1 MKTTV
6 LRFVKYF
13 IFACIISLPI
23 MLPYFHKGY
32 FPTHDGE
39 WSVVRLGDMYRT
51 VRDLQVPAR
60 YSGHLNFGYGYPLFN
75 FVYPFPY
82 YLGLIPLFM
91 GLGFVASIK
100 LLFLLS
106 VPFSCFF
113 MFLLG
118 RELWKDNLS
127 GAASAILYTYLPYR
141 FVDLYVRGSLGES
154 LSLAL
159 FPLIFYLAVRLI
171 RKPDSKILPV
181 LIGVSYAGLIMTH
194 NIMAILFT
202 GVFVL
207 FLIGAFLIEQK
218 KILKPFLL
226 SFLIA
231 LVLSLFFWLPALV
244 EKHNILLSKI
254 PIADRNLYFVH
265 LNQLIFPKWGFEP
278 PTAKNGFSYQIGWP
292 HLLLLAITYI
302 LLCYEWLKKFRS
314 RRFSL
319 TIQTVL
325 LIIILIL
332 TFLMFKES
340 SFFWGL
346 PLLSEINYPWTLLA
360 PIGFLISLLCGY
372 LLTKGTYV
380 KNLGFF
386 LVIIAV
392 VEFLP
397 LAKPQVY
404 FDKGDTYY
412 LSNDATTTSSNELMP
427 LWVKDQPK
435 SRVTDKV
442 QIVTGKAKVENL
454 TISSKK
460 VTFTAQVLTPSRL
473 RINTIYYPGWSIVVD
488 QRQKTF
494 SYSNDKGVM
503 EFQLSP
509 GMHTVTANFTETP
522 LRLVSNIISLLGWG
536 IVLLLLVKWSFL
548 YKKPEK

>member
-1 MKTTV
+1 MKPTI
-6 LRFVKYF
+6 LRHVKYF
-13 IFACIISLPI
+13 LFACIISLPVV
-23 MLPYFHKGY
+23 LPYFHKGY

-39 WSVVRLGDMYRT
+39 WAVVRLGDMYRT
-51 VRDLQVPAR
+51 VKDVQIPAR

-75 FVYPFPY
+75 FAYPFPY
-82 YLGLIPLFM
+82 YLGLAPLALGV
-91 GLGFVASIK
+91 GLVGSVK
-100 LLFLLS
+100 LLFVLS

-141 FVDLYVRGSLGES
+141 LVDLYVRGSLGES
-154 LSLAL
+154 LAFAL

-171 RKPDSKILPV
+171 RKPESKMLPV
-181 LIGVSYAGLIMTH
+181 FIGISYAALIMTH

-202 GVFVL
+202 GVFVF
-207 FLIGAFLIEQK
+207 FLIGAYLIEQK
-218 KILKPFLL
+218 TIIKPFLL

-231 LVLSLFFWLPALV
+231 LMLSAFFWLPALA

-265 LNQLIFPKWGFEP
+265 LDQLIFPKWGFEP

-292 HLLLLAITYI
+292 HLLLLLITYI
-302 LLCYEWLKKFRS
+302 LLCYEWLKKFKS
-314 RRFSL
+314 RHFSL

-325 LIIILIL
+325 LVTILFL
-332 TFLMFKES
+332 TFLMFKSS
-340 SFFWGL
+340 SFLWEL

-397 LAKPQVY
+397 LAKPQQY

-427 LWVKDQPK
+427 LWVKEQPK
-435 SRVTDKV
+435 SRVTEKIQV
-442 QIVTGKAKVENL
+442 VTGRAKIENL
-454 TISSKK
+454 TASSKN
-460 VTFTAQVLTPSRL
+460 VFFTADVLTAAKL
-473 RINTIYYPGWSIVVD
+473 RINTIYYPGWNITVD
-488 QRQKTF
+488 KQEAAF
-494 SYSNDKGVM
+494 SYANDKGVM
-503 EFQLSP
+503 EFQLNP
-509 GMHTVTANFTETP
+509 GMHTISAKFTETP
-522 LRLVSNIISLLGWG
+522 LRFFSNMISLIGWG
-536 IVLLLLVKWSFL
+536 IILLLIARWLFL
-548 YKKPEK
+548 SKKAE

>member
-1 MKTTV
+1 MKNIL
-6 LRFVKYF
+6 LRHIKYF
-13 IFACIISLPI
+13 VFACIISLPVI
-23 MLPYFHKGY
+23 LPYFHKGY

-39 WSVVRLGDMYRT
+39 WAVVRLGDMYRT
-51 VRDLQVPAR
+51 VMDVQIPAR

-75 FVYPFPY
+75 FAYPFPY
-82 YLGLIPLFM
+82 YLGLVPLAV
-91 GLGFVASIK
+91 GFGVVDSVK
-100 LLFLLS
+100 LLFVLS

-154 LSLAL
+154 LSFAL
-159 FPLIFYLAVRLI
+159 FPLIFYLAGRLI
-171 RKPDSKILPV
+171 RKPESKMLPV
-181 LIGVSYAGLIMTH
+181 FIGISYAALIMTH

-202 GVFVL
+202 GAFVF

-218 KILKPFLL
+218 RILKPFLF

-231 LVLSLFFWLPALV
+231 LVLSLFFWLPALA

-265 LNQLIFPKWGFEP
+265 LDQLIFPKWGFEP

-292 HLLLLAITYI
+292 HLLLLLITYI
-302 LLCYEWLKKFRS
+302 LLCYEWLKKFKS
-314 RRFSL
+314 RHFSL

-325 LIIILIL
+325 LVIILL
-332 TFLMFKES
+332 FTFLMFKAS
-340 SFFWGL
+340 SFLWGL

-360 PIGFLISLLCGY
+360 PIGFLVSLLCGY

-397 LAKPQVY
+397 LAKPQTY

-427 LWVKDQPK
+427 LWVKEQPI

-442 QIVTGKAKVENL
+442 QVVSGKANIENL
-454 TISSKK
+454 MISSKN
-460 VTFTAQVLTPSRL
+460 VSFTADVLASSRL
-473 RINTIYYPGWSIVVD
+473 RINTIYYPGWSISVD
-488 QRQKTF
+488 EQQTPF
-494 SYSNDKGVM
+494 SFANDKGVM
-503 EFQLSP
+503 EFPLNP
-509 GMHTVTANFTETP
+509 GIHTVSAKFTETP
-522 LRLVSNIISLLGWG
+522 LRFFSNMISLVGWG
-536 IVLLLLVKWSFL
+536 IILLLLVRWLFL
-548 YKKPEK
+548 YKKSE